1 MGSWHSTS
9 AETVLQMLDS
19 RRSGLTAGEVKER
32 LVNYGPN
39 ELQTKKRTSP
49 ILVFL
54 KQFLSPLI
62 YVLLLAVIL
71 SIVLGHLL
79 DAGVIAVAIL
89 VGAIIGFVQ
98 ETRAQK
104 AMEALIRMAAPK
116 ATVRRGAKVMD
127 VPTREIVPGDII
139 LLESGDKVPADARLI
154 ELSNLKVSESA
165 LTGESMPVEKHTRA
179 LDESTSSS
187 DRKNLV
193 FMGTAVSYGRATAV
207 VINTGMSTEIGKIAT
222 AIGETKEEK
231 TPLQK
236 SISKLSRYLIIVFLA
251 AASLL
256 LVAGLLRSIPW
267 GEIFLLA
274 VAAAVSAIPEGLPAM
289 VALVLAVGMRV
300 MARRNAIIRRLVAVE
315 TLGSATVICSDK
327 TGTLTLNEMTVRRIY
342 VDEKLIEVTGEGY
355 LPKGEFR
362 QDGQLLNVESRTDL
376 SLLLRIS
383 ALCND
388 ALLTREEECCE
399 IRGDPTEGALVVAAA
414 KAGIDKEKLEERFP
428 RLDEI
433 PFQSEKQ
440 YMATFHAV
448 DGRKVVYL
456 KGAPE
461 RLVSMS
467 KAVLKPGAVV
477 PINEPE
483 KQKIIQASTAMAQ
496 EAMRVIAVAYAD
508 LADESAE
515 LNEANIR
522 KNLVFVG
529 MAGMVDPP
537 REEVKEAVRLCAQAG
552 IRVVMITGDHRV
564 TAESV
569 GRELDLPPGRAI
581 TGSELQAMSDADLSK
596 QIEEITIFARIEPL
610 QKLRIVD
617 ALKSHGHVVAMTGDG
632 VNDAPALK
640 SADIGIAMGITGTD
654 VAKEAS
660 DMVLADDNFA
670 SVVAAVEEG
679 RAIFNRLRNV
689 LLFSISTSIG
699 EILALVLAISFI
711 GKAPLL
717 AVQIIWINLVTG
729 TLVTAPLGL
738 ERKSGDELKQPPRNP
753 KIGLVFPGF
762 ILRNLFLALIM
773 GVGVFLVFAWVTPTM
788 NLDRARTITF
798 CTMVVFEWFLTMNS
812 RSDEHTVFK
821 LGFFKNRWL
830 LISILAAALLQLAV
844 VYVPFLQI
852 AFGTVPIGLT
862 DWGIIILIGL
872 GLFAIE
878 ETRKALFPK
887 LFSRGKL

>member
-1 MGSWHSTS
+1 
-9 AETVLQMLDS
+9 
-19 RRSGLTAGEVKER
+19 
-32 LVNYGPN
+32 
-39 ELQTKKRTSP
+39 
-49 ILVFL
+49 
-54 KQFLSPLI
+54 
-62 YVLLLAVIL
+62 
-71 SIVLGHLL
+71 
-79 DAGVIAVAIL
+79 
-89 VGAIIGFVQ
+89 
-98 ETRAQK
+98 
-104 AMEALIRMAAPK
+104 
-116 ATVRRGAKVMD
+116 
-127 VPTREIVPGDII
+127 
-139 LLESGDKVPADARLI
+139 
-154 ELSNLKVSESA
+154 
-165 LTGESMPVEKHTRA
+165 
-179 LDESTSSS
+179 
-187 DRKNLV
+187 
-193 FMGTAVSYGRATAV
+193 
-207 VINTGMSTEIGKIAT
+207 
-222 AIGETKEEK
+222 
-231 TPLQK
+231 
-236 SISKLSRYLIIVFLA
+236 
-251 AASLL
+251 
-256 LVAGLLRSIPW
+256 
-267 GEIFLLA
+267 
-274 VAAAVSAIPEGLPAM
+274 
-289 VALVLAVGMRV
+289 MRV
-300 MARRNAIIRRLVAVE
+300 MAQRNAIIRRLVAVE

-362 QDGQLLNVESRTDL
+362 QDGELLNVESRSGL

-388 ALLTREEECCE
+388 ALLAREEECCE

-414 KAGIDKEKLEERFP
+414 KAGMDKEELEERFP

-440 YMATFHAV
+440 YMATLHAV
-448 DGRKVVYL
+448 DGRKVVYI

-477 PINEPE
+477 PIDEPE

-496 EAMRVIAVAYAD
+496 DAMRVIAVAYAD
-508 LADESAE
+508 LTDESAE
-515 LNEANIR
+515 LTEANIR
-522 KNLVFVG
+522 ENLVFVG
-529 MAGMVDPP
+529 LAGMVDPP
-537 REEVKEAVRLCAQAG
+537 REEVKEAVKLCTQAG
-552 IRVVMITGDHRV
+552 IRVVMITGDHKL

-569 GRELDLPPGRAI
+569 GRELVLPPGRAI
-581 TGSELQAMSDADLSK
+581 TGSELQAMSDDDLSK

-617 ALKSHGHVVAMTGDG
+617 ALKSHGHIVAMTGDG

-689 LLFSISTSIG
+689 LFFSISTSVG
-699 EILALVLAISFI
+699 EILALVLAILFI

-717 AVQIIWINLVTG
+717 AVQIIWINLVAG

-753 KIGLVFPGF
+753 KIGLIFPGF

-773 GVGVFLVFAWVTPTM
+773 GVGIFLVFAWVEPTM
-788 NLDRARTITF
+788 SLDKARTMTF
-798 CTMVVFEWFLTMNS
+798 CTMAVFEWFLTMNS

-821 LGFFKNRWL
+821 LGFFANRWL
-830 LISILAAALLQLAV
+830 LISILAAVILQLAV

-852 AFGTVPIGLT
+852 PFSTVPISLT
-862 DWGIIILIGL
+862 DWGIIILIGV

-878 ETRKALFPK
+878 ETRKAFFPK
-887 LFSRGKL
+887 LFSGGKL